1 MMSCDVYGAL
11 LPARIPPNEGKLIG
25 LCFKVQ
31 INTNPKDTQEETW
44 GF

>member
-11 LPARIPPNEGKLIG
+11 LPARTPPNEGMLIE
-25 LCFKVQ
+25 LYFKVQ
-31 INTNPKDTQEETW
+31 INTSPKDTQEETW